1 MRITGDHTTALSFI
15 GHGHGQQRGMPLIA
29 RQGET
34 FRQSYLET
42 VVGILGK
49 LDGWIADRC
58 QSLDVTHDDD
68 DVLRVH
74 SPVIATGQ
82 LCVCW
87 QGSDS
92 PTTCRS
98 IVWDENTL
106 AEQCRERP
114 VPVPSGSSG
123 FLFSGFFLLHRQ
135 SLTCALALFSLPGS
149 FFGLMKGIGVL
160 PLFLGETG

>member
-29 RQGET
+29 QQGET
-34 FRQSYLET
+34 FRQSYFET

-49 LDGWIADRC
+49 LVGWIADRC

-68 DVLRVH
+68 DLLRVH
-74 SPVIATGQ
+74 SPVIATGP

-123 FLFSGFFLLHRQ
+123 FFVFWVFSFASAVADLCIGIVFF
-135 SLTCALALFSLPGS
+135 AG
-149 FFGLMKGIGVL
+149 
-160 PLFLGETG
+160 LFLRPDERHWRTPIVPW

>member
-49 LDGWIADRC
+49 LVGLIANQC

-68 DVLRVH
+68 DLLRVH
-74 SPVIATGQ
+74 GPFKATGP

-87 QGSDS
+87 QGRDL

-98 IVWDENTL
+98 IVWDET
-106 AEQCRERP
+106 
-114 VPVPSGSSG
+114 
-123 FLFSGFFLLHRQ
+123 H
-135 SLTCALALFSLPGS
+135 TC
-149 FFGLMKGIGVL
+149 
-160 PLFLGETG
+160 

>member
-15 GHGHGQQRGMPLIA
+15 GHSHGQQRGMPLIA

-34 FRQSYLET
+34 FRQSYLQT

-49 LDGWIADRC
+49 LVGWIADQC

-68 DVLRVH
+68 DLLRVH
-74 SPVIATGQ
+74 GPFMVTGP

-92 PTTCRS
+92 PTSNVRKGLCQFLQGQ
-98 IVWDENTL
+98 V
-106 AEQCRERP
+106 
-114 VPVPSGSSG
+114 G
-123 FLFSGFFLLHRQ
+123 FLFSGFFLLQRR
-135 SLTCALALFSLPGS
+135 STTCALALFSLPAS
-149 FFGLMKGIGVL
+149 FFGLMKGIGVR
-160 PLFLGETG
+160 PLFLGETS